1 MATIPSFERASQART
16 HPPPFLS
23 ASSCADRIPRIS
35 TPLEFVH
42 KATSGVKLDW
52 SAAGRVLVNQER
64 VVSRALTE
72 PLLRQPALRPV
83 CPRAGDCVVVPNQVR
98 CRISEQT
105 YGPANRL
112 VVDVY
117 HLRVRS
123 VCSRVTRRPRAWILQ
138 LCELIKQGSRFHLS
152 AEAAVDSVFDSSS
165 VSKPRSHRCRT
176 KVQLQPPTQSWSY
189 RRFRRSTLE
198 ARSTHRGTVHTTRH
212 DRLRRVRSCLVF
224 LRYSRRQARR
234 RRLRLGVDPS
244 VTRPRTTAA

>member
-1 MATIPSFERASQART
+1 MRPVVAAIPSFERASQART
-16 HPPPFLS
+16 HPPFLS
-23 ASSCADRIPRIS
+23 ASSCVDRIPRIS

-72 PLLRQPALRPV
+72 PPLLRQPALRPV

-123 VCSRVTRRPRAWILQ
+123 APRVTRRPRAWILQ
-138 LCELIKQGSRFHLS
+138 LCELKQGS
-152 AEAAVDSVFDSSS
+152 DSTC
-165 VSKPRSHRCRT
+165 P
-176 KVQLQPPTQSWSY
+176 
-189 RRFRRSTLE
+189 
-198 ARSTHRGTVHTTRH
+198 
-212 DRLRRVRSCLVF
+212 
-224 LRYSRRQARR
+224 
-234 RRLRLGVDPS
+234 RRLRWILSSTRAPSRSRGVIAAGRKSNFRHERKAGATVDFAGPLS
-244 VTRPRTTAA
+244 RPGRRIVVRFTLRATTDYGE